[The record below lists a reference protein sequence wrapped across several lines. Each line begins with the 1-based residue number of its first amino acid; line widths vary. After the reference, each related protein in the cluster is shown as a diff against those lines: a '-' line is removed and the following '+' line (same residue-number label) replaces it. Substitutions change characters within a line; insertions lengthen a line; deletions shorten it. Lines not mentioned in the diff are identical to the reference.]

1 MTQITVKVVGADIVR
16 QGLQDL
22 EAQIPKI
29 GRKGIYDMMVR
40 VRSRLAQK
48 PRRPSYPINWDSEK
62 QRRYVLALLRR
73 KDNLPYKPTGRY
85 ESNWKIIKRERGY
98 MLENNAPMARYLS
111 GDYTGAGQSNI
122 HAGRRLVFMDV
133 VDEEIKGLDEEI
145 DRSISYYGRS
155 KRLIP

>member
-16 QGLQDL
+16 PGLQDL

-85 ESNWKIIKRERGY
+85 EANWKILKRE
-98 MLENNAPMARYLS
+98 PP
-111 GDYTGAGQSNI
+111 
-122 HAGRRLVFMDV
+122 
-133 VDEEIKGLDEEI
+133 
-145 DRSISYYGRS
+145 ISVRFS
-155 KRLIP
+155 QKISQRKKLLRKLLNKI